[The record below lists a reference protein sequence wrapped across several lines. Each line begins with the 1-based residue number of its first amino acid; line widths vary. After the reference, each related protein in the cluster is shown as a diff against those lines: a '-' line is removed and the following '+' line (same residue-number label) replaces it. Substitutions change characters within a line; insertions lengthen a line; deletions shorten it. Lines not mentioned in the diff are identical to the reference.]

1 MHKNKFQ
8 MPIIDTLIE
17 SLSQQISHPAS
28 QSTTYFSKRF
38 DIFAYMQ
45 LYLDPSTANQCDFNM
60 ISADMTGRF

>member
-8 MPIIDTLIE
+8 MPNIDKLID
-17 SLSQQISHPAS
+17 SLSQQLSHLAS
-28 QSTTYFSKRF
+28 QSTTYFSIRF

-45 LYLDPSTANQCDFNM
+45 LYLDPSTPNHCDFNM